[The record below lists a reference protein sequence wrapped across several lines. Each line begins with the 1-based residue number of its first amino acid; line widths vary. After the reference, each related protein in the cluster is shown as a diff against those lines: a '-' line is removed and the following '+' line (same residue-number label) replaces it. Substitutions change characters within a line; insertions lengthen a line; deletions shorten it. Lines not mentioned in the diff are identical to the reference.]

1 MAWIRRLLIAC
12 MLVACAGT
20 AWAQQPASPA
30 GIPAGM
36 TREQFDALVEAISK
50 SVAERIKAAP
60 AADAAKPA
68 AAGAPA
74 AIDDLEAASAQYTQ
88 LQAYAQTWAMHLALG
103 VNIADIEAG
112 ISAAQANA
120 AAAQAAAI
128 DAQASAE
135 AARQFADDAA
145 TAAVP
150 PGDPEP

>member
-1 MAWIRRLLIAC
+1 VSAYGGFGGDLLE
-12 MLVACAGT
+12 
-20 AWAQQPASPA
+20 PNN
-30 GIPAGM
+30 
-36 TREQFDALVEAISK
+36 ALVVLANQIQS
-50 SVAERIKAAP
+50 
-60 AADAAKPA
+60 
-68 AAGAPA
+68 